1 MHLSTGIV
9 FTNGCFD
16 ILHIGHITL
25 FKACREL
32 GGSVIVGL
40 NSDKSIKRLKGS
52 GRPINCED
60 DRKKVLMAL
69 RYVDD
74 VIIFDEDTPLKLVK
88 SLMPRYLVKGSDYQ
102 IDSVVGAEYA
112 ESVIL
117 VDLISG
123 RSTTSIINKLNNV
136 L

>member
-1 MHLSTGIV
+1 MHNSNGIV

-16 ILHIGHITL
+16 ILHVGHVNL
-25 FKACREL
+25 LRACREL

-40 NSDKSIKRLKGS
+40 NSDQSIKRLKGS
-52 GRPINCED
+52 GRPINCEG
-60 DRKKVLMAL
+60 DRKEILMAL

-74 VIIFDEDTPLKLVK
+74 VIIFEEDTPLNLIK

-102 IDSVVGAEYA
+102 INSIVGAEYA
-112 ESVIL
+112 QSVIL

-123 RSTTSIINKLNNV
+123 RSTTSIIEKLDNI